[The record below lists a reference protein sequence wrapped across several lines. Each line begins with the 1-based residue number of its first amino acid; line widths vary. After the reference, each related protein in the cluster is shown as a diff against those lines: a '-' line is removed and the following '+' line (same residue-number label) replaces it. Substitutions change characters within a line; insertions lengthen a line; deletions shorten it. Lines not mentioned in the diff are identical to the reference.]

1 MELFAQAQE
10 KWSESLLSEEV
21 YCDAVAILGLEAQRV
36 PFIRP
41 LLACLSQPL
50 KALLYGS
57 FQEAKARE
65 VSMPDVTPAAF
76 DATRSSLESIIA
88 LL

>member
-1 MELFAQAQE
+1 MEIFAQAQE
-10 KWSESLLSEEV
+10 KWSQSLLTEEV
-21 YCDAVAILGLEAQRV
+21 YCDAVAIVGSEAQRV

-57 FQEAKARE
+57 FQEGRARE
-65 VSMPDVTPAAF
+65 AG
-76 DATRSSLESIIA
+76 
-88 LL
+88 